1 MEDEV
6 VEYIIEAGGEIISEG
21 LAWLALAAA
30 VAAAS
35 YYFDRNKKQIFDYLR
50 PRLTAYPQVKT
61 VVMAALKLNESLV
74 SFTIRGTKFIAFR
87 YLGLDE
93 NSATTHKA
101 VPLDQEETYG
111 RMTAEEIERRGL
123 WDSIQKGTLSDKHKN
138 ILNQFSDEE
147 LLELGLMPEKVAIG
161 KKMIDRKGKVL
172 APAVICTE
180 QEVLDL
186 RHSA

>member
-1 MEDEV
+1 MEDELIDF
-6 VEYIIEAGGEIISEG
+6 IIDAGEEIFSEG

-61 VVMAALKLNESLV
+61 VVMAALKLNEKLV
-74 SFTIRGTKFIAFR
+74 AFTIKGTKFIAFR
-87 YLGLDE
+87 YLGLEE
-93 NSATTHKA
+93 NSSATHKA
-101 VPLDQEETYG
+101 VPLDREETNG
-111 RMTAEEIERRGL
+111 HMTAEEIEKRGL
-123 WDSIQKGTLSDKHKN
+123 LEGIQKGALTDKHKN
-138 ILNQFSDEE
+138 LLALFSEE
-147 LLELGLMPEKVAIG
+147 ERLELGLMPEKVAIG
-161 KKMIDRKGKVL
+161 KKLINQKGHAL
-172 APAVICTE
+172 APVVICTE